1 MKKVLLIG
9 LIVAL
14 VLIFIGGAG
23 IVYARVRGLDLN
35 PTVTIINRQVGDRI
49 AQPFINGPGEM
60 MRGYG
65 LRNGPGGMMGGYG
78 PGGMMGGYGPGGMM
92 GNLDRGTGIM
102 HDYMIA
108 AFAKAVNLTVEQVD
122 TRLANGETFK
132 DIAIAQGTAEADLPA
147 LATQIRKDAFV
158 QAVTDGVI
166 TQAQADRMLQRM
178 ENRTDQGFNFDG
190 CPMWDGDESQP

>member
-122 TRLANGETFK
+122 TRLAKEETFK

>member
-23 IVYARVRGLDLN
+23 IVYARVRGLDRN
-35 PTVTIINRQVGDRI
+35 PTVTVINPPVGDRI
-49 AQPFINGPGEM
+49 VQPFVNGPGGI

-65 LRNGPGGMMGGYG
+65 LRNSPGGMMGGYG

-92 GNLDRGTGIM
+92 GNLGRGAGIM

-108 AFAKAVNLTVEQVD
+108 AFAKAVNLTVEQAD

-132 DIAIAQGTAEADLPA
+132 DIAIAQGTAE
-147 LATQIRKDAFV
+147 
-158 QAVTDGVI
+158 
-166 TQAQADRMLQRM
+166 
-178 ENRTDQGFNFDG
+178 
-190 CPMWDGDESQP
+190 